1 MIYAISWFLESHILL
16 QKHEVTFSFAF
27 CNQCEQFADRPGLG
41 QIWTLKDALLNP
53 QKYGVDSKHNL
64 AEFFRNRFTFSFN
77 SGNPSDEIQSLFLKY
92 YEAAFPSTPI
102 FVAEYHNPGN
112 PHLKK
117 DIKNMLSIAETSS
130 LLLGVSFFEFQ
141 NRYDQAGHL
150 IWGMFDPQAASPV
163 RQKVLRMKLEET
175 SMEVPCLS
183 PVFDRHS
190 SIPEELAK
198 AYGGPG
204 LNSSEI
210 CMPEPE
216 KVLVSKHGFKQM
228 VGLRNVTAMQVFI
241 KRVVAKL
248 GGFVPYVVP
257 TEIARMFMNPF
268 STYRDLEAMLVSH
281 PQWARWDM
289 FASCVVDSDATD
301 SMVANKL
308 SYICG
313 LGYVDCG
320 KVPSSCKGKL
330 HDTASWVFGTH
341 FREVVYSQDS
351 TPKPLQNC
359 YLDGAAQFVRRSIWK
374 KSSTKSESCQEND
387 HFLNRLCFLIFF
399 ALGFYSKCAC
409 SLRLIS
415 GLLLSL

>member
-1 MIYAISWFLESHILL
+1 M
-16 QKHEVTFSFAF
+16 TFSFAF
-27 CNQCEQFADRPGLG
+27 CDRCEHFVDRPGLG

-53 QKYGVDSKHNL
+53 QKYGVESKRNFT
-64 AEFFRNRFTFSFN
+64 EFFQTRLTLSFN

-92 YEAAFPSTPI
+92 YEESFPNTPI

-112 PHLKK
+112 PHLGR
-117 DIKNMLSIAETSS
+117 DLVHMLKIAEKSS
-130 LLLGVSFFEFQ
+130 LLMGISFFEFQ

-150 IWGMFDPQAASPV
+150 IWGMFDPQKSSHQ
-163 RQKVLRMKLEET
+163 RQVKFEEI
-175 SMEVPCLS
+175 SMDVPCLS
-183 PVFDRHS
+183 PVFDHRS
-190 SIPEELAK
+190 TIPEKLAH

-204 LNSSEI
+204 LAGLSEI

-228 VGLRNVTAMQVFI
+228 VGLGNITAMQHFI

-257 TEIARMFMNPF
+257 AEIAKMFMNPF

-281 PQWARWDM
+281 PQWARWDV
-289 FASCVVDSDATD
+289 FASCVADPEATD
-301 SMVANKL
+301 SQVSNKL

-320 KVPSSCKGKL
+320 KVPSDCKGKL
-330 HDTASWVFGTH
+330 QDTASWVFGTH

-359 YLDGAAQFVRRSIWK
+359 YLDGAAQFVRSSIWK
-374 KSSTKSESCQEND
+374 KSAVKHEP
-387 HFLNRLCFLIFF
+387 
-399 ALGFYSKCAC
+399 
-409 SLRLIS
+409 
-415 GLLLSL
+415 